1 MRRLALIF
9 MLCIALVRAD
19 YLGSW
24 AIDDYLTI
32 MATTHS
38 PTTGAAAAASAITL
52 RIYEDDTADEI
63 VEAASMTAFD
73 SITGLYKTK
82 LQLTAA
88 AGFEA
93 GKCYTALIVATVSDV
108 TAITTHL
115 FQIQAKTT
123 AVTVSDKTDY
133 TLHSDYDAAKTA
145 AQAGDEM
152 DLVNAPNATAV
163 AAIQSGLSTHSAA
176 DVKAAIEAGGSSIA
190 QILADTGELQTNQ
203 GNWLTATGF
212 STHSA
217 ADVWAVATRQLTGTQ
232 TFNLTGNITGN
243 LSGSVGSVTGAV
255 GSVTGN
261 VGGNVAG
268 SVASVTGAVGS
279 VTAGV
284 TLANDAITAAKFDES
299 TAFPLAAADTGATAI
314 ARTGADSDT
323 LATLSDQIDGVSAG
337 SGLDAAG
344 VRAAIGLA
352 SANLDDQLTSIGA
365 SAGLI
370 EYTYTLTTNGVTP
383 IPNAIVEVYTDTE
396 RTGLVAKGTT
406 NNFGVVTFYLDA
418 GTYYFYRTKAG
429 YTFVNPDVEVVA
441 E

>member
-1 MRRLALIF
+1 MRHVFIILFAFILSAI
-9 MLCIALVRAD
+9 CPAA

-32 MATTHS
+32 TATTHS
-38 PTTGAAAAASAITL
+38 PTTGGAAAASAITL

-123 AVTVSDKTDY
+123 AVTVSDKTGY
-133 TLHSDYDAAKTA
+133 TLHADYNAAKTA
-145 AQAGDEM
+145 AQEGDAM
-152 DLVNAPNATAV
+152 
-163 AAIQSGLSTHSAA
+163 
-176 DVKAAIEAGGSSIA
+176 
-190 QILADTGELQTNQ
+190 
-203 GNWLTATGF
+203 
-212 STHSA
+212 
-217 ADVWAVATRQLTGTQ
+217 
-232 TFNLTGNITGN
+232 
-243 LSGSVGSVTGAV
+243 
-255 GSVTGN
+255 
-261 VGGNVAG
+261 
-268 SVASVTGAVGS
+268 
-279 VTAGV
+279 
-284 TLANDAITAAKFDES
+284 TLEDDAITAAKFDES
-299 TAFPLAAADTGATAI
+299 TAFPLKSADTGATAI

-323 LATLSDQIDGVSAG
+323 LETLSDQIDGVGAG

-344 VRAAIGLA
+344 VREAIGLA
-352 SANLDDQLTSIGA
+352 SANLDDQLTSLGA
-365 SAGLI
+365 SSGSI
-370 EYTYTLTTNGVTP
+370 EYTYTLTTDGTTP
-383 IPNAIVEVYTDTE
+383 IPGAVVEVYTETA
-396 RTGLVAKGTT
+396 RTNLVAKGTT
-406 NNFGVVTFYLDA
+406 NNFGVVVFYLDA

-429 YTFVNPDVEVVA
+429 YSFTNPDTEVVA